1 MPIKFYQNEY
11 LNKSLGKLGKLARPL
26 WGKRPPLDE
35 QAPAQ
40 GIGSVLGRLSL
51 YAAPVDPPPGAD
63 AAYRRMTYDPQV
75 RACLATKKYAVL
87 SRGWEVH
94 PGGGDPASLAAADFC
109 RWCLDNMAGSILDA
123 GYDVLD
129 ALAFGLSLV
138 EINYRLIDDGPW
150 AGHVGIGS
158 LKAKDPRHF
167 IIRTD
172 EFYNIQALRVAAGDE
187 LDPDKF
193 LIYSYMP
200 RYGNPYGESDLR
212 AAYRSWYLKDAL
224 LTWWAKYLE
233 KFGMPT
239 VVGSFG
245 AGGGYT
251 KQQQADFLSVVSQV
265 HNESALVI
273 PDDLAISL
281 LEARTNSGGSSGFD
295 EAVSY
300 LDRAIAKA
308 ILGQSLTSDSSA
320 RGSTY
325 ALGAVQ
331 ENVLRFYINKLTR
344 DLEDAVLTRQL
355 LARLVA
361 YNFPPG
367 TPTPAFKF
375 GRLDDDRLAA
385 AGTLIAEMVKGNVIA
400 PDEPWIR
407 EYMGLPEREET
418 DIEST

>member
-1 MPIKFYQNEY
+1 MSIN
-11 LNKSLGKLGKLARPL
+11 LKLINLLSPFRAR
-26 WGKRPPLDE
+26 RPPLGE
-35 QAPAQ
+35 QAPAL
-40 GIGSVLGRLSL
+40 GAISPLGRISL
-51 YAAPVDPPPGAD
+51 YAGPVDPPPGGD
-63 AAYRRMTYDPQV
+63 SAYRRMTHDPQV

-87 SRGWEVH
+87 SRGWEIH
-94 PGGGDPASLAAADFC
+94 PADQSGEAIRAAGFC
-109 RWCLDNMAGSILDA
+109 RWCLDNMVGSILDA

-129 ALAFGLSLV
+129 ALAFGLSIV
-138 EINYRLIDDGPW
+138 EINYRLIESGPW
-150 AGHVGIGS
+150 AGYVGLKS
-158 LKAKDPRHF
+158 LKAKDTRHF
-167 IIRTD
+167 TIRTD
-172 EFYNIQALRVAAGDE
+172 EFCNIETLRIAGGAE
-187 LDPDKF
+187 LDPAKF

-212 AAYRSWYLKDAL
+212 AAYRSWRLKEDL

-239 VVGSFG
+239 VVGAYS

-251 KQQQADFLSVVSQV
+251 KQQQADFLSVVAQV
-265 HNESALVI
+265 HNESALVV

-281 LEARTNSGGSSGFD
+281 LESRQGNSSSSRFD

-320 RGSTY
+320 RGATY

-355 LARLVA
+355 LSRLMS
-361 YNFPPG
+361 YNFPPS
-367 TPTPAFKF
+367 TPTPTFRFA
-375 GRLDDDRLAA
+375 RLDDDRLAA
-385 AGTLIAEMVKGNVIA
+385 AAKLIAEMVQGQVIA
-400 PDEPWIR
+400 PNEPWIR
-407 EYMGLPEREET
+407 EYLGIPGAEGGL
-418 DIEST
+418 